1 MYEIL
6 RLVHLS
12 GFCITLLSF
21 GNIFDHP
28 GLLWYPMTLSKANNS
43 CCEPY
48 GDTTDFAGSDL
59 SEVKHGK
66 I

>member
-1 MYEIL
+1 M
-6 RLVHLS
+6 
-12 GFCITLLSF
+12 
-21 GNIFDHP
+21 
-28 GLLWYPMTLSKANNS
+28 

-66 I
+66 IRAAKPELVQRGLQSSWTYSLYSLSQLIYI